1 MFKKQISFD
10 QLLKHNKFVTLTN
23 NAHYFFFILLFF
35 IQLNIFQDFGFP
47 NDEEIS
53 RNNGLIAYNY
63 VLDIFNLH
71 FLTPY
76 SGLPEFESY
85 YDKDYGVIF
94 ELLLVIIEKI
104 FSLSSYKEI
113 YLTRHF
119 FISLFFFIGSI
130 YFYLTLRKFFSKEV
144 SLLGTVIFVIHPRI
158 FAQSFYNSKD
168 IIFLVFFC
176 ISNYYFINFF
186 IKQNIRNIFF
196 LSLFIAITISIRPMG
211 ILLPILFIFF
221 FTLTNLDRYKLKNFS
236 LIIVFVFLTFFFTF
250 LFWPY
255 LWDNPANLI
264 NSLKSMSKFRFLGE
278 VFFNGEYYIAK
289 YMPWYYIPVNVLITT
304 PLFVIVLFLIGSIV
318 ISKKLLLKLI
328 SLENDKE
335 NIWSNNLELFLFY
348 SLMII
353 FLTIILIIEL
363 NATVYTGWRQVYYI
377 YPSIIFI
384 SVFGIKVLIEKINF
398 KKFIN
403 FLLIVFICFNLTW
416 IIKNHPYQYTYF
428 NTLIHKNILRNFEL
442 DYYGVSN
449 LDTLKKLIKIN
460 NQNVSKIYVFSVT
473 PYHLSLNLLND
484 SERKKILF
492 TNNKNDADYLVTNH
506 FYQKHYF
513 NDKNLFKKIHPIDIE
528 EFLKDNYELVNDIK
542 ANGVSINSI
551 YKIK

>member
-1 MFKKQISFD
+1 MFKKHNSIN
-10 QLLKHNKFVTLTN
+10 QLFKHNKFVTLTD

-63 VLDIFNLH
+63 ILDIFNLH

-76 SGLPEFESY
+76 SGVPEFENY

-104 FSLSSYKEI
+104 FSLTSYKEI

-119 FISLFFFIGSI
+119 FISLFFFIGNI
-130 YFYLTLRKFFSKEV
+130 YFYLTLRKFFSKEI
-144 SLLGTVIFVIHPRI
+144 SLLGTIIFVVHPRI

-176 ISNYYFINFF
+176 ISNYYLIN
-186 IKQNIRNIFF
+186 FF
-196 LSLFIAITISIRPMG
+196 LSLSIAITISIRPMG
-211 ILLPILFIFF
+211 ILIPILFMFF
-221 FTLTNLDRYKLKNFS
+221 FILTNLDRYKLKNFS
-236 LIIVFVFLTFFFTF
+236 MIVIFFFLTCFFTF

-255 LWDNPANLI
+255 LWDNPTNLI
-264 NSLKSMSKFRFLGE
+264 NSLKTMSKFRFLGE

-289 YMPWYYIPVNVLITT
+289 YMPWYYIPANILITT

-318 ISKKLLLKLI
+318 ISKKLLLNLI
-328 SLENDKE
+328 SLENEKE
-335 NIWSNNLELFLFY
+335 NIWNNNLELFLFY
-348 SLMII
+348 SLIII

-363 NATVYTGWRQVYYI
+363 SATVYTGWRQVYYI

-384 SVFGIKVLIEKINF
+384 SVYGIKVLFEKLNF

-403 FLLIVFICFNLTW
+403 FLIILLICFNSIWL
-416 IIKNHPYQYTYF
+416 IKNHPYQYTYF
-428 NTLIHKNILRNFEL
+428 NSLIQKNNLRDFEL

-449 LDTLKKLIKIN
+449 LDTLKQVIKIN

-473 PYHLSLNLLND
+473 PYHLSLNLLDDND
-484 SERKKILF
+484 RKKILF
-492 TNNKNDADYLVTNH
+492 TNNKNEADYLVTNH
-506 FYQKHYF
+506 YYQKHYF
-513 NDKNLFKKIHPIDIE
+513 NDKDLFEKIHPIDIE
-528 EFLKDNYELVNDIK
+528 KFLKDNYELVNDIK

>member
-1 MFKKQISFD
+1 MFKKRNSFN
-10 QLLKHNKFVTLTN
+10 QLFIHNKFVTLTD

-63 VLDIFNLH
+63 ILDIFNLH

-76 SGLPEFESY
+76 SNVPEFENY

-113 YLTRHF
+113 YLTRHLF
-119 FISLFFFIGSI
+119 VSLFFFIGSI
-130 YFYLTLRKFFSKEV
+130 YFYLTLRKFFSKEI
-144 SLLGTVIFVIHPRI
+144 SLLGTIIFVTHPRI

-186 IKQNIRNIFF
+186 SKQNIRNIFF
-196 LSLFIAITISIRPMG
+196 LSLSIAITISIRPMG

-221 FTLTNLDRYKLKNFS
+221 FILTNLDKYKLKNFS
-236 LIIVFVFLTFFFTF
+236 LIIIFFFLTFFFTF

-264 NSLKSMSKFRFLGE
+264 NSLKTMSKFRFIGE

-289 YMPWYYIPVNVLITT
+289 YMPWYYIPANILITT
-304 PLFVIVLFLIGSIV
+304 PLFVVVLFLIGSIV
-318 ISKKLLLKLI
+318 ISKKLLLNLLY
-328 SLENDKE
+328 LESEKE
-335 NIWSNNLELFLFY
+335 NIWNDNVELFLFY
-348 SLMII
+348 SLIII

-363 NATVYTGWRQVYYI
+363 SATVYTGWRQVYYI

-384 SVFGIKVLIEKINF
+384 SVYGIKVLFEKLKF
-398 KKFIN
+398 KKFVN
-403 FLLIVFICFNLTW
+403 FLLILLICLNLIW
-416 IIKNHPYQYTYF
+416 MIKNHPYQYTYF
-428 NTLIHKNILRNFEL
+428 NSLIKKNNLRNFEL

-460 NQNVSKIYVFSVT
+460 NQNVSTIYIFSVT

-484 SERKKILF
+484 NDRKKILF
-492 TNNKNDADYLVTNH
+492 TNNKNEADYLVTNH

-513 NDKNLFKKIHPIDIE
+513 NDKDLFEKIHPIDIE
-528 EFLKDNYELVNDIK
+528 KFLKDNYELVNDIK

>member
-1 MFKKQISFD
+1 MFKKRNSFN
-10 QLLKHNKFVTLTN
+10 QLFIHNKFVTLTD

-63 VLDIFNLH
+63 ILDIFNLH

-76 SGLPEFESY
+76 SGVPEFENY

-113 YLTRHF
+113 YLTRHLF
-119 FISLFFFIGSI
+119 VSLFFFIGSI
-130 YFYLTLRKFFSKEV
+130 YFYLTLRKFFSKEI
-144 SLLGTVIFVIHPRI
+144 SLLGTIIFVTHPRI

-186 IKQNIRNIFF
+186 SKQNIRNIFF
-196 LSLFIAITISIRPMG
+196 LSLSIAITISIRPMG

-221 FTLTNLDRYKLKNFS
+221 FILTNLDKYKLKNFS
-236 LIIVFVFLTFFFTF
+236 LIIIFFFLTFFFTF

-264 NSLKSMSKFRFLGE
+264 NSLQTMSKFRFIGE

-289 YMPWYYIPVNVLITT
+289 YMPWYYIPANILITT
-304 PLFVIVLFLIGSIV
+304 PLFVVVLFLIGSIV
-318 ISKKLLLKLI
+318 ISKKLLLNLL
-328 SLENDKE
+328 SLESEKE
-335 NIWSNNLELFLFY
+335 NIWNNNLELFLFY
-348 SLMII
+348 SLIII

-363 NATVYTGWRQVYYI
+363 SATVYTGWRQVYYI

-384 SVFGIKVLIEKINF
+384 SVYGIKVFFEKLKF
-398 KKFIN
+398 KKFVN
-403 FLLIVFICFNLTW
+403 FLLIILICSNSVW

-428 NTLIHKNILRNFEL
+428 NSLIPKDNLRNFEL

-449 LDTLKKLIKIN
+449 LDTLKKLIKIS
-460 NQNVSKIYVFSVT
+460 NQNVSKIYIFSVT

-484 SERKKILF
+484 NDRKRILF
-492 TNNKNDADYLVTNH
+492 TNNKNQADYLVTNH

-513 NDKNLFKKIHPIDIE
+513 KDKNLFKKIHPIDIE
-528 EFLKDNYELVNDIK
+528 KFLKVNYELVNDIK